1 MVSDTPKYRIKPVY
15 ACTTMH
21 RELSSHLTN
30 HLVRLENGIHP
41 FSAELILN
49 LDAHVKNIILT

>member
-1 MVSDTPKYRIKPVY
+1 MVSDTSKYHIKPVY

-21 RELSSHLTN
+21 TDLSSDLPKHLA
-30 HLVRLENGIHP
+30 HLKNGIHP

-49 LDAHVKNIILT
+49 LNAHVKNIIVT